1 MWPMKQEWYTS
12 ILLICYLGGLIQHVV
27 EDSWRVAGF
36 RQLHKIVFGSC
47 KHALEV
53 DLGYLMIT
61 AANR

>member
-1 MWPMKQEWYTS
+1 MAKASLRWISFK
-12 ILLICYLGGLIQHVV
+12 GGLFQHVV
-27 EDSWRVAGF
+27 EDSWRVQGF
-36 RQLHKIVFGSC
+36 RQLHKIVFGAC